1 MKHLLQAAARS
12 LAARLTEAGIHTTF
26 LLVTA
31 LDLVMPEVTLVL
43 LGCEVRPDSCS
54 FSKVFLTFSQ
64 GVMANGCVLATVGTS
79 QTALMA
85 KSANKPVVV
94 CCETYKFT
102 PRVQTDSFVYNELS
116 DPDDLVKLGPGQGSL
131 LGGWRDQAS
140 LSLLNLVYD
149 LTPATLVD
157 SIITEISQIPPTRCR
172 KYVFSR
178 ILIND
183 FQRACCSP
191 PASSRHGR
199 KLNVASIALRPR
211 QPLVTEDINKS
222 NDCESFRFQRF
233 TLLCFVD
240 IAFIQHLP
248 TWRPI
253 LKE

>member
-1 MKHLLQAAARS
+1 
-12 LAARLTEAGIHTTF
+12 
-26 LLVTA
+26 
-31 LDLVMPEVTLVL
+31 MPEVTLVL
-43 LGCEVRPDSCS
+43 LGCEVTPDPC
-54 FSKVFLTFSQ
+54 FVLKVFLNFSQ

-172 KYVFSR
+172 RYVFSR
-178 ILIND
+178 IFINN

-191 PASSRHGR
+191 PASPRRGR
-199 KLNVASIALRPR
+199 KLNAAAA
-211 QPLVTEDINKS
+211 T
-222 NDCESFRFQRF
+222 CY
-233 TLLCFVD
+233 
-240 IAFIQHLP
+240 
-248 TWRPI
+248 
-253 LKE
+253 